1 MRYTADAVIQTTL
14 EDFGFVFKYPPK
26 NVERELFRWKQQ

>member
-14 EDFGFVFKYPPK
+14 EDFGFVFKYPP
-26 NVERELFRWKQQ
+26 NDEVKQ